1 MFWVIQCEVIT
12 INPYSRDFKQA
23 CKNYEKRQAEL
34 AANKDE
40 QEKLKIEEN
49 RIREELEQGE
59 RDLTTK
65 GLLYFNK
72 GKRAA
77 LLKKAEELNYSNGI
91 IQNLKDISDNKWNQD
106 YIGPD
111 TINDF
116 RTLEQY
122 VNENTPDGEKGILYR
137 LGMFVIGQASEEE

>member
-1 MFWVIQCEVIT
+1 M
-12 INPYSRDFKQA
+12 
-23 CKNYEKRQAEL
+23 
-34 AANKDE
+34 
-40 QEKLKIEEN
+40 
-49 RIREELEQGE
+49 
-59 RDLTTK
+59 
-65 GLLYFNK
+65 
-72 GKRAA
+72 
-77 LLKKAEELNYSNGI
+77 LKKAEELNYSNGI

-137 LGMFVIGQASEEE
+137 LGMFVINE